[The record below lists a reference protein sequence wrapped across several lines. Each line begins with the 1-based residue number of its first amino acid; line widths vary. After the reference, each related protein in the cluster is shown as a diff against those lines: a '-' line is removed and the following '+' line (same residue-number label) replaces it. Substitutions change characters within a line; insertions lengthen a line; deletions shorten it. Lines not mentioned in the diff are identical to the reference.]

1 MMTVPVLPPM
11 AGALADLLLA
21 DSAFTA
27 LIPGGLATSAP
38 KDVTRPY
45 AVHYVS
51 AAPLSG
57 KGVAYRGSFAVH
69 GCATTWD
76 GGTAPDTIAW
86 NIVSTAAAVLNRA
99 ANVPW
104 RNTFYT
110 AEVHTGPL
118 PMDPDKTRGDATPV
132 YWALIRGELRIRV
145 R

>member
-1 MMTVPVLPPM
+1 MTAPVLPPM
-11 AGALADLLLA
+11 AGALSDLLLA
-21 DSAFTA
+21 DPAFTA

-38 KDVTRPY
+38 DDVTRPY
-45 AVHYVS
+45 AVHSVS

-57 KGVAYRGSFAVH
+57 KGVAYRGTFAVH
-69 GCATTWD
+69 GCATKWNGT
-76 GGTAPDTIAW
+76 TAPDTIAW
-86 NIVSTAAAVLNRA
+86 NIVAAAAAVLNRA

-110 AEVHTGPL
+110 TEVQLGPL
-118 PMDPDKTRGDATPV
+118 PMDPDKSRGDATPV